1 MTGIYGTSLEDR
13 IRERE
18 LDAHLDERDRKEAEN
33 DENDENKQP
42 EKLIEQHDYNFPSY
56 LNVNKNFVQLI
67 KFMTEQDISE
77 FVYYIAIIADEKN
90 DRDTRHWGSDQLN
103 VFLNS
108 LING

>member
-1 MTGIYGTSLEDR
+1 MTGIYNTSLEDR

-18 LDAHLDERDRKEAEN
+18 LEAYTN
-33 DENDENKQP
+33 TLYCDDENKQP

-67 KFMTEQDISE
+67 KFMTEKDISQ

-90 DRDTRHWGSDQLN
+90 DRDTRHWASDQLN

-108 LING
+108 LLNRGKS